1 MAPVTSDLPQVQDS
15 VSTTLTLLFQTL
27 TNLSLYD
34 SAGRP
39 SAPSLASDLTSLDDS
54 LLKVHRL
61 ANSLPPSQTP
71 GIPLPLMEYVENGRN
86 PDIYTREFVE
96 LVRRLNHLTRGKM
109 HAFRDFRDVL
119 AREMGAAMPE
129 VREDAMRV
137 VEETG
142 GAGPVLLGEENK
154 GGGQQA

>member
-27 TNLSLYD
+27 TNISLYD

-39 SAPSLASDLTSLDDS
+39 SAPVLASDLTALDDS
-54 LLKVHRL
+54 LLKVSRL
-61 ANSLPPSQTP
+61 ANALPPSAVP
-71 GIPLPLMEYVENGRN
+71 GIPLPSWNTSKTGETPTSTPENSSSW
-86 PDIYTREFVE
+86 
-96 LVRRLNHLTRGKM
+96 RLNHLTRGKM

-119 AREMGAAMPE
+119 AREMAAAMPE
-129 VREDAMRV
+129 VKEDAMRV

-142 GAGPVLLGEENK
+142 GKGPVLLGDEEGK
-154 GGGQQA
+154 TEGR

>member
-27 TNLSLYD
+27 TNISLYD

-39 SAPSLASDLTSLDDS
+39 SAPVLASDLTALDDS
-54 LLKVHRL
+54 LLK
-61 ANSLPPSQTP
+61 PTPSPSAVP

-119 AREMGAAMPE
+119 AREMAAAMPE
-129 VREDAMRV
+129 VKEDAMRV

-142 GAGPVLLGEENK
+142 GKGPVLLGDEEGK
-154 GGGQQA
+154 TEGR